1 MIALV
6 RELVDGDDLS
16 RRITRGAIP
25 PDALPTRSSRM
36 IRVAIALLVS
46 TVLLSPRVTLAQTL
60 DELQHP
66 LLAKGQITVQ
76 ADYGQFSFERAV
88 AGVGF
93 QPYTYFE
100 PPDHIVLPTI
110 SLGISRKVQ
119 FNVSGTY
126 LFPVLRSYATFPDS
140 GSSIDSHW
148 LVKSLQAEVVVRPSD
163 RMEIGVAY
171 LTGRSR
177 YDSAFPSGNGS
188 TVVDT
193 FTTNALQVRGI
204 WLPQPDR
211 ESRPLRADLD
221 GLTGPMLRRHRAK
234 FEWNMLW
241 RRYGSTDYES
251 DPLDAGGYISDTV
264 RSSDMRVRVGAGYS
278 AAGRLQVT
286 SDVYWQPPFTVA
298 EPIFVHDVFSGEV
311 HDRVD
316 DESRRLSDVFG
327 WRVNTRWRP
336 AARIEAF
343 AETTYEHQSVLNG
356 PATPSP
362 SSDNFRQLRVSTGA
376 TWLSRSPAAGAPL
389 EADLNGLYRPLLERN
404 QLRLDAVLHLL
415 RDHTNNVPADEKL
428 WRVGAA
434 LGVWSFMQANVY
446 AGRFDLGD
454 GLLGKGTSFRAGVRI
469 RPVTRVEAYATLNY
483 HPLTSIDR
491 YPAFILPRDSFAR
504 SYLDFT
510 DTTYEDDA
518 SIHIG
523 VRLVL

>member
-1 MIALV
+1 M
-6 RELVDGDDLS
+6 S
-16 RRITRGAIP
+16 RSCVTMGAPSSTAHIICSTLAFIP
-25 PDALPTRSSRM
+25 G
-36 IRVAIALLVS
+36 AIALLVS

-60 DELQHP
+60 DELQDP
-66 LLAKGQITVQ
+66 LLTKGQVTIH
-76 ADYGQFSFERAV
+76 ADDGQFSFERAV

-100 PPDHIVLPTI
+100 PPYHILLPTV
-110 SLGISRKVQ
+110 SLGVSRKVQ

-126 LFPVLRSYATFPDS
+126 LFPGLRSSATFPGA
-140 GSSIDSHW
+140 GSSIDHW

-193 FTTNALQVRGI
+193 FTTNALQVRGV

-221 GLTGPMLRRHRAK
+221 GLTGPLLRRHRAK
-234 FEWNMLW
+234 LEWNVLW

-251 DPLDAGGYISDTV
+251 DPLDAGSYISDTV

-278 AAGRLQVT
+278 AAERLQVT

-298 EPIFVHDVFSGEV
+298 DPIFVHDVFAGE
-311 HDRVD
+311 DRVD

-327 WRVNTRWRP
+327 WRLNTRWRP
-336 AARIEAF
+336 AVRVEAF
-343 AETTYEHQSVLNG
+343 AETTYEHESVLNG
-356 PATPSP
+356 PATRSP
-362 SSDNFRQLRVSTGA
+362 GSDDFRQLRVSAGA
-376 TWLSRSPAAGAPL
+376 TWLSHSPAAGAPL
-389 EADLNGLYRPLLERN
+389 AADLSGLYRPLLERN
-404 QLRLDAVLHLL
+404 QLRLDAVLHFL
-415 RDHTNNVPADEKL
+415 RDCTNSIPTDEKL
-428 WRVGAA
+428 WRVGAT

-446 AGRFDLGD
+446 AGRFNLGD
-454 GLLGKGTSFRAGVRI
+454 GLFEKGTSFGAGMRI
-469 RPVTRVEAYATLNY
+469 RPAKSVEAYATLNY

-491 YPAFILPRDSFAR
+491 YPAFILPRGSFAR

-510 DTTYEDDA
+510 DTTYDDDA

-523 VRLVL
+523 IRLVL